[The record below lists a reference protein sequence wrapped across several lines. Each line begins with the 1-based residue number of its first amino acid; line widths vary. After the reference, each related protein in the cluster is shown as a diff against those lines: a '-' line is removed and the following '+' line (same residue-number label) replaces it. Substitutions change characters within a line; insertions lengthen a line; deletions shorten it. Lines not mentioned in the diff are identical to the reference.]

1 VSAGPPR
8 GPVRIGLVGAGRWAQ
23 AHRATFADAGA
34 ELVAVA
40 TGSEARAAEVRA
52 LWGVAATTDL
62 AELLAADVEAVVI
75 ASPNDLHA
83 EQAVRALAAGKHVLI
98 EKPMAIDRTAAR
110 RVVDAARGSDRVV
123 AVGHEMRVF
132 QLYAR
137 VRRLIDAGRVGQ
149 PLHLRLDLWRRPHR
163 AGASGWK
170 RDPARLGSAELE
182 ETIHFLDL
190 ARWYLGEPSDV
201 LAWGASRRGERDRER
216 SLDVRLRFASDA
228 AGGDRWALL
237 TSSTAA
243 AGYSV
248 DLSLVGAEASV
259 RGSWRGRS
267 DVDPDPEV
275 RLVLH
280 HAGGDEE
287 QAVPSR
293 SGHAHDLVRQTRAFV
308 DAIRRGTPVPA
319 DVEDGRRAVELALLV
334 AESRVAG
341 RAMTVPA

>member
-1 VSAGPPR
+1 MSGPPA

-23 AHRATFADAGA
+23 AHRATFAAAGA
-34 ELVAVA
+34 KLVAVA

-83 EQAVRALAAGKHVLI
+83 EQALQALAAGKHVLI
-98 EKPMAIDRTAAR
+98 EKPMAIDRAAAG
-110 RVVDAARGSDRVV
+110 RVADAARGSDRVV
-123 AVGHEMRVF
+123 AVGHALRVF
-132 QLYAR
+132 QLFAH
-137 VRRLIDAGRVGQ
+137 VKHLIEVGRIGQ

-163 AGASGWK
+163 AGAGGWK

-182 ETIHFLDL
+182 EPIHYLDL
-190 ARWYLGEPSDV
+190 ARWYLGEPHEV
-201 LAWGASRRGERDRER
+201 LAWGVSRPSERGDVR
-216 SLDVRLRFASDA
+216 SLDVRLRFAGDA

-243 AGYSV
+243 AGHAV
-248 DLSLVGAEASV
+248 DLKLVGAEASV
-259 RGSWRGRS
+259 HGSWRGRM

-275 RLVLH
+275 RLVVH

-287 QAVPSR
+287 QPVPR
-293 SGHAHDLVRQTRAFV
+293 HTGHAHDLVRQTRAFV
-308 DAIRRGTPVPA
+308 DAIRSGAPVPA
-319 DVEDGRRAVELALLV
+319 DADDGRRAVELALLV
-334 AESRVAG
+334 AESRLDG
-341 RAMTVPA
+341 RALPVPD